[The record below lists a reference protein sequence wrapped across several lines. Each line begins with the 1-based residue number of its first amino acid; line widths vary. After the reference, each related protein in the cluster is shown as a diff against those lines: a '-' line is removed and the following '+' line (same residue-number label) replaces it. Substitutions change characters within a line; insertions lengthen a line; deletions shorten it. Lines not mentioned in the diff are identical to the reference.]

1 MTRLAVGVALV
12 ALFVI
17 STADAVDAQRGG
29 GGARGGA
36 AMGARGGGGRGGGM
50 VSPSGS
56 RSGGV
61 GRGGSRIQGRI
72 NKPATPSPS
81 INRPS
86 FPVVG
91 LNRPAFPLSGPL
103 GFDRIPR
110 TVPLG
115 FDRVQRS
122 PFDARRGT
130 YTRLQQYGGVPY
142 GYGGYGYSSD
152 VPPYDDSYVTES
164 TYEKLY
170 RTPPPPITEGVLLF
184 DVTPATA
191 LVYIDNAYVGNV
203 ADLQTSGLTLPGGRH
218 WVDLEAPN
226 YDKKTFE
233 VTIRAGEPLRYRF
246 DMAPTRRADVIAAPP
261 RPPQT
266 MYMIAGCYAGNRP
279 PVADNLPKGCDV
291 AKVRVIRPPAQS
303 RAN

>member
-1 MTRLAVGVALV
+1 MTRLAVWLTLV
-12 ALFVI
+12 VLFMI
-17 STADAVDAQRGG
+17 STVSVVDAQRGG
-29 GGARGGA
+29 GATRGSGGGSAAGVGGA
-36 AMGARGGGGRGGGM
+36 GMVPPASGRG
-50 VSPSGS
+50 
-56 RSGGV
+56 GGV
-61 GRGGSRIQGRI
+61 GRGGFRIQGRV
-72 NKPATPSPS
+72 NVPPALPS

-86 FPVVG
+86 FPLDG

-103 GFDRIPR
+103 GFGRA
-110 TVPLG
+110 
-115 FDRVQRS
+115 QRS

-130 YTRLQQYGGVPY
+130 YTRLQQFGGVPY
-142 GYGGYGYSSD
+142 GYGGYGYGYD
-152 VPPYDDSYVTES
+152 VPAYGDSYVPES

-170 RTPPPPITEGVLLF
+170 RTPPPPITEGMLLF

-203 ADLQTSGLTLPGGRH
+203 ADLQASGLTLPGGRH

-233 VTIRAGEPLRYRF
+233 ATIRAGEPLRYHF
-246 DMAPTRRADVIAAPP
+246 DMAPIRRADVFPA
-261 RPPQT
+261 PPQT

-279 PVADNLPKGCDV
+279 PVAANLPKGCDV
-291 AKVRVIRPPAQS
+291 TKVRVIRPPAQS

>member
-1 MTRLAVGVALV
+1 MTRLAIGSMLIV
-12 ALFVI
+12 LFVI
-17 STADAVDAQRGG
+17 STVGVVDAQRGG
-29 GGARGGA
+29 GGAARSGGGSAAGVGGA
-36 AMGARGGGGRGGGM
+36 GGMIPPSSGRGNGAGRGGF
-50 VSPSGS
+50 
-56 RSGGV
+56 
-61 GRGGSRIQGRI
+61 RIQGRV
-72 NKPATPSPS
+72 NVPPTLPS

-86 FPVVG
+86 FPIDG

-103 GFDRIPR
+103 GFGRA
-110 TVPLG
+110 
-115 FDRVQRS
+115 QRS

-130 YTRLQQYGGVPY
+130 YTRLQPFGGIPY
-142 GYGGYGYSSD
+142 GYGGYGYG
-152 VPPYDDSYVTES
+152 YDAPAYGDSYVPES

-170 RTPPPPITEGVLLF
+170 RTPEPPITEGALLF

-246 DMAPTRRADVIAAPP
+246 DMTPTRRAEVIPASP

-266 MYMIAGCYAGNRP
+266 LYVVAGCYAGNRP
-279 PVADNLPKGCDV
+279 PVAVNLPKGCDV
-291 AKVRVIRPPAQS
+291 AKVRIIRPQAALV
-303 RAN
+303 R

>member
-1 MTRLAVGVALV
+1 MARLAIGSMLVVLFVTSTVGV
-12 ALFVI
+12 
-17 STADAVDAQRGG
+17 VDAQRGG
-29 GGARGGA
+29 SGAARGS
-36 AMGARGGGGRGGGM
+36 GGGRAAGVGGAGGM
-50 VSPSGS
+50 VPPS
-56 RSGGV
+56 SGRGNGV
-61 GRGGSRIQGRI
+61 GRGGFRIQGRV
-72 NKPATPSPS
+72 NVPPALPS

-86 FPVVG
+86 FPIDG

-103 GFDRIPR
+103 GFGRA
-110 TVPLG
+110 
-115 FDRVQRS
+115 QRS

-130 YTRLQQYGGVPY
+130 YTRLQPFGGIPY
-142 GYGGYGYSSD
+142 GYGGYGYG
-152 VPPYDDSYVTES
+152 YDAPAYGDSYVPES

-170 RTPPPPITEGVLLF
+170 RTPEPPITEGALLF

-246 DMAPTRRADVIAAPP
+246 DMTPTRRADVIPAPP

-266 MYMIAGCYAGNRP
+266 LYMIAGCYAGNRP
-279 PVADNLPKGCDV
+279 PVAANLPKGCDA
-291 AKVRVIRPPAQS
+291 AKVRVIRPQAAVV
-303 RAN
+303 R

>member
-1 MTRLAVGVALV
+1 MTRLAVRLTLV
-12 ALFVI
+12 VLFMI
-17 STADAVDAQRGG
+17 STVSVVDAQRGG
-29 GGARGGA
+29 GGGSAARVGRAGGTVPPSS
-36 AMGARGGGGRGGGM
+36 GR
-50 VSPSGS
+50 
-56 RSGGV
+56 GGV
-61 GRGGSRIQGRI
+61 GRGGFRIQGRI
-72 NKPATPSPS
+72 NVPPALPS

-86 FPVVG
+86 FPVDG

-103 GFDRIPR
+103 GFGRA
-110 TVPLG
+110 
-115 FDRVQRS
+115 QRS

-130 YTRLQQYGGVPY
+130 YTRLQQFGGVPY
-142 GYGGYGYSSD
+142 GYGGYGYGYD
-152 VPPYDDSYVTES
+152 VPAYGDSYVPES

-170 RTPPPPITEGVLLF
+170 RTAPPPITEGMLLF

-218 WVDLEAPN
+218 WVDLEAAN

-246 DMAPTRRADVIAAPP
+246 DMAPTRRAEVIPAPP

-279 PVADNLPKGCDV
+279 PVAANLPKGCDV
-291 AKVRVIRPPAQS
+291 KNVRVIRPAA
-303 RAN
+303 RLN

>member
-1 MTRLAVGVALV
+1 
-12 ALFVI
+12 
-17 STADAVDAQRGG
+17 
-29 GGARGGA
+29 
-36 AMGARGGGGRGGGM
+36 M
-50 VSPSGS
+50 VPPSSS
-56 RSGGV
+56 RGGV
-61 GRGGSRIQGRI
+61 GRGGFRIQRRV
-72 NKPATPSPS
+72 NVPPALPS

-86 FPVVG
+86 FPVDG

-103 GFDRIPR
+103 GFGRA
-110 TVPLG
+110 
-115 FDRVQRS
+115 QRS

-130 YTRLQQYGGVPY
+130 YTRLQQFGGIPY
-142 GYGGYGYSSD
+142 GYVGGYGYD
-152 VPPYDDSYVTES
+152 VPTYGDSYVPES

-170 RTPPPPITEGVLLF
+170 RTPEPPITEGALLF
-184 DVTPATA
+184 DVTPVTA
-191 LVYIDNAYVGNV
+191 LVYIDNAYVGSV
-203 ADLQTSGLTLPGGRH
+203 ADLQTNGLMLPGGRH

-246 DMAPTRRADVIAAPP
+246 DMAPTRRAEVIPAPP

-266 MYMIAGCYAGNRP
+266 MYMIASCYAGNRP
-279 PVADNLPKGCDV
+279 PVAANLPKGCDV

>member
-1 MTRLAVGVALV
+1 MTKRAVRLAFVV
-12 ALFVI
+12 LFMI
-17 STADAVDAQRGG
+17 STANAVDAQRGG

-36 AMGARGGGGRGGGM
+36 AMGARGGGGRAGGM
-50 VSPSGS
+50 VPPSGG
-56 RSGGV
+56 RSGG
-61 GRGGSRIQGRI
+61 GRGGFRIQGRI
-72 NKPATPSPS
+72 NKPATPLPS

-103 GFDRIPR
+103 GFDRFPR

-130 YTRLQQYGGVPY
+130 YTRLQQFVGIPY
-142 GYGGYGYSSD
+142 GYGGYDYD
-152 VPPYDDSYVTES
+152 VPVYGPSYVPES
-164 TYEKLY
+164 TYDKLY
-170 RTPPPPITEGVLLF
+170 RTPPEPPVTEGALLL
-184 DVTPATA
+184 DVTPSTA
-191 LVYIDNAYVGNV
+191 LVLVDNAFVGTV
-203 ADLQTSGLTLPGGRH
+203 EDLQTRGVTLSAGRH

-226 YDKKTFE
+226 YDRKTIE
-233 VTIRAGEPLRYRF
+233 VNIRAGEPLRYRF
-246 DMAPTRRADVIAAPP
+246 DMTTTRRAEVIPAPP

-279 PVADNLPKGCDV
+279 PVAANLPSGCDIS
-291 AKVRVIRPPAQS
+291 KVRVIRPQP
-303 RAN
+303 RVN

>member
-1 MTRLAVGVALV
+1 MTRLAVRLALV
-12 ALFVI
+12 VLFTV
-17 STADAVDAQRGG
+17 STVHVVDAQRGG
-29 GGARGGA
+29 GA
-36 AMGARGGGGRGGGM
+36 ARGGGGVSAAGVGRAGGM
-50 VSPSGS
+50 VSPSSS
-56 RSGGV
+56 RGGV
-61 GRGGSRIQGRI
+61 GRGGFRIQRRV
-72 NKPATPSPS
+72 NVPPALPS

-86 FPVVG
+86 FPVDG

-103 GFDRIPR
+103 GFGRA
-110 TVPLG
+110 
-115 FDRVQRS
+115 QRS

-130 YTRLQQYGGVPY
+130 YTRLHQFGGIPY
-142 GYGGYGYSSD
+142 GYVGGYGYD
-152 VPPYDDSYVTES
+152 VPTYGDSYVPES

-170 RTPPPPITEGVLLF
+170 RTPEPPITEGALLF
-184 DVTPATA
+184 DVTPVTA
-191 LVYIDNAYVGNV
+191 LVYIDNAYVGSV
-203 ADLQTSGLTLPGGRH
+203 ADLQTNGLMLPGGRH

-246 DMAPTRRADVIAAPP
+246 DMAPTRRAEVIPAPP

-266 MYMIAGCYAGNRP
+266 MYMIASCYAGNRP
-279 PVADNLPKGCDV
+279 PVAANLPKGCDV